1 MAHKFPFHLQRSQ
14 SKNKEIRLS
23 LILSIGGI
31 AARVAQQDWTINQ
44 GVGASGSS
52 FRETAYVR
60 CLDVTVR
67 LQAWSPLLILFPTAS
82 LHGSGS
88 QSQIFG

>member
-52 FRETAYVR
+52 FTGRQHMSDTWM
-60 CLDVTVR
+60 
-67 LQAWSPLLILFPTAS
+67 LQ
-82 LHGSGS
+82 
-88 QSQIFG
+88 